1 MAVNIVGWAHRPL
14 GRPDGQDLESWISG
28 VSRAAPAH
36 AGTGGA
42 GTSHILGNASC
53 VEEEASPGL
62 SFPGIFAQ
70 MRKDLGFEFRNTEAM
85 GPAPSWPTC
94 PTWEARR

>member
-42 GTSHILGNASC
+42 GTSRILGNASC
-53 VEEEASPGL
+53 VEE
-62 SFPGIFAQ
+62 
-70 MRKDLGFEFRNTEAM
+70 EAM